1 MRSDGKASEVENL
14 QMISLNFFY
23 VLRQDPRPKNYF
35 PPHILGAG
43 KIIQAPISIKT

>member
-1 MRSDGKASEVENL
+1 MLDDSKAGEVENL

-35 PPHILGAG
+35 QPHIIGTF
-43 KIIQAPISIKT
+43 KTIQAAVSIKT